1 MSSLLAIAAVVAVAS
16 TTAVVLQRRAV
27 HALLYLIVSFF
38 SLAVAMLA
46 LGAAFA
52 AALEV
57 VVYAGAILVLFVFV
71 VMMIGAEGPPPG
83 VKAWIGPAC
92 LSIVLL
98 GELAYAFIAVPGSLA
113 PVGGVGAAAVSPKEV
128 GMALFGPYAIC
139 VEIAAFLLLSGL
151 VGAYHIGRRRAGEGV
166 VAGAQP
172 RATDA
177 RVDGGAA

>member
-1 MSSLLAIAAVVAVAS
+1 VSALLAIAAFVAVAS

-38 SLAVAMLA
+38 ALAVAMLA

-71 VMMIGAEGPPPG
+71 VMMIGAEGPIPG
-83 VKAWIGPAC
+83 PRAWIGPVC

-98 GELAYAFIAVPGSLA
+98 GELAYAFLVEPGLLA
-113 PVGGVGAAAVSPKEV
+113 PAGSGTPPAVRPKEV

-151 VGAYHIGRRRAGEGV
+151 VGAYRIGRRDAGSRAG
-166 VAGAQP
+166 
-172 RATDA
+172 
-177 RVDGGAA
+177 GGKP